1 MRFVGVR
8 EEEEEVE
15 EEVEVRLPV
24 GGILGLDDGVE
35 LGVVGVEEIRCSAV
49 TVDSDSDIVVRGRG
63 VGVSVA
69 LYVLSSRFSLGE
81 LLGVHVVAEAA
92 IKRQLPRLR
101 FTPRH
106 GIEHTKAIRGI
117 FRLYVYG
124 AGHVRLHCVAN
135 LACSLCSR
143 QHRKVR
149 AFNILGTSRYSILL
163 HWSQYP
169 ST

>member
-1 MRFVGVR
+1 MGVR
-8 EEEEEVE
+8 EEEDEVE

-24 GGILGLDDGVE
+24 GGILGLDDGVG

-49 TVDSDSDIVVRGRG
+49 TADSDSDIVVRGRG

-69 LYVLSSRFSLGE
+69 LYVLSSRLSLGE

-92 IKRQLPRLR
+92 IKRELPRLR

-106 GIEHTKAIRGI
+106 GIEHTSTKAIRGI

-124 AGHVRLHCVAN
+124 AGHVRLHCI

-149 AFNILGTSRYSILL
+149 AFNMLDTSRYSILL

-169 ST
+169 YT